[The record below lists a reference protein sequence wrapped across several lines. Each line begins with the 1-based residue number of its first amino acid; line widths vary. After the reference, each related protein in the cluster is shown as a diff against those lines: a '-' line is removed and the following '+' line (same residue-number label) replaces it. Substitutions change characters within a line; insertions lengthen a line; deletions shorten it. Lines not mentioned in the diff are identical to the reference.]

1 VHHID
6 PANDVPNDA
15 LILYVRKIEMAVS
28 TTQSIW
34 RSGGGDQSRTAYCG
48 SGIMAASFYIADASP
63 ATAGTNVAVSS
74 ALSTTPLILP
84 AGAVIL
90 SISINDAGTGSC
102 DIGATGYTSG
112 TADNNFFASGL
123 DVSAVGTT
131 SVGSVVTGATL
142 TEMSYVTV
150 TDNTSG
156 AGTVAGYITYFV
168 VDPYTGQQN
177 V

>member
-1 VHHID
+1 M
-6 PANDVPNDA
+6 A
-15 LILYVRKIEMAVS
+15 LS

-34 RSGGGDQSRTAYCG
+34 RSGGGDQTRTAYCG
-48 SGIMAASFYIADASP
+48 SGVMAAEFYIADASP
-63 ATAGTNVAVSS
+63 ATAGTNVTVSS
-74 ALSTTPLILP
+74 ASGAPALILP

-90 SISINDAGTGSC
+90 SVVITDAGTGTC
-102 DIGATGYTSG
+102 DLGATGYTSG

-123 DVSAVGTT
+123 AVSALGVIT
-131 SVGSVVTGATL
+131 SGL
-142 TEMSYVTV
+142 TFAPSTELSYVTV

-168 VDPYTGQQN
+168 VDPLVGQQN